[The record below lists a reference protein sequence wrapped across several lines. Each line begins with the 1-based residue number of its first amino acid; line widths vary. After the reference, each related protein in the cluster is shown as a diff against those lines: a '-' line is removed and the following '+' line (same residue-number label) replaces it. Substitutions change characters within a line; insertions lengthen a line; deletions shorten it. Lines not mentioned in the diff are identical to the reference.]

1 MRKSLFFLFAVFI
14 IANIIYAQN
23 GRISGKV
30 TDDDGFVLAG
40 ANAYIESLAKGAA
53 TNQQGNFSIL
63 NVPPGNYTLR
73 ISYLGYQTQELDV
86 NVESNKTLYV
96 EISLNPGI
104 IEGGEV
110 VVLGERAESQA
121 KALNQQR
128 NNDNITNVVSSDQI
142 GRFPDQN
149 IGDALKRIP
158 TITVNYDQG
167 EARFVNIRG
176 TEPRLNSV
184 MINGER
190 VPSAEAEIRNVQV
203 DLIPSDMIQ
212 TIEVNKALT
221 PDMDADAIG
230 GSVNLI
236 TRSAPAGLRLSGT
249 AASGYNL
256 LSEKPIWNG
265 GLVVGNRFFDD
276 KLGVVISGSLYD
288 HHLGSDNTEGSWD
301 EDDGVIF
308 PEEWQIREYRIR
320 RLRQSISGA
329 FDYKLSPNDNLFL
342 RAMYNHRNDW
352 ENRYRLVY
360 KIEDDELERQT
371 KGGIDNDT
379 NDNARLEDQRTYTFS
394 LGGDHV
400 LFNTVKMF
408 WSTAYSKAS
417 EERPNERYLEFAIE
431 GVPQTYDLS
440 DPEAPMISYASEA
453 PNDFSNWELNE
464 LTEEYQYTEE
474 TDFNAKLDFD
484 IPINEGLNK
493 SNLKIGGRFRNK
505 DKERDNNFFE
515 YEPIDGFETLADVG
529 RADFSDPDFLAGDY
543 LIGQF
548 ASKEFLGSLDLNN
561 PNLFEKED
569 KPDEYAADNFTANEK
584 IFAGYAMWS
593 QNFGPQWK
601 IIAGVRVENTDIEYE
616 GNEFNEDTEE
626 VTPTSGSD
634 SYVNFLP
641 GIHLK
646 YSLSQNTIFRF
657 AWTNTIARPNYYDL
671 VPYRLVKP
679 EDEELEIGNPALE
692 PTTSMN
698 FDLMAEHYYENVG
711 ILSAGVFYKSMKDY
725 IYIYSAKDY
734 LDPVTGNTYELS
746 QPRNGAEA
754 TLFGFEFAYQKRL
767 DFMPGILKNLN
778 FYANYTYTS
787 STADNPVLNE
797 QVEGDEDIELPGTAP
812 HTLNAALTYQ
822 DARLVLGVT
831 FNYSSPYLDPDELDL
846 TPGLERYY
854 DEVTYL
860 DVTGSYAFTP
870 QIRFFFE
877 ANNLLNQPLRYYAG
891 ESSRTYQAEY
901 YNARFTAGIKF
912 DL

>member
-1 MRKSLFFLFAVFI
+1 MHRVLLFIFSLSFLSI
-14 IANIIYAQN
+14 ITFSQE
-23 GRISGKV
+23 GRIAGKV
-30 TDDDGFVLAG
+30 TDDKGLVLAG
-40 ANAYIESLAKGAA
+40 ANAFIETLAKGAA
-53 TNQQGNFSIL
+53 TNQQGNFNILSIA
-63 NVPPGNYTLR
+63 PGNYKLR
-73 ISYLGYQTQELDV
+73 ISYLGYQTQELDIV
-86 NVESNKTLYV
+86 VESNKTLYLEV
-96 EISLNPGI
+96 NLKPGI
-104 IEGGEV
+104 VQGGEV

-158 TITVNYDQG
+158 SITVNYDQG

-212 TIEVNKALT
+212 TIEVSKALT

-230 GSVNLI
+230 GAVNLV
-236 TRSAPAGLRLSGT
+236 TRSAPSGLRLSGT
-249 AASGYNL
+249 AGSGYNL

-265 GLVVGNRFFDD
+265 ALIAGNRFLED
-276 KLGVVISGSLYD
+276 KLGVVISGSWYD
-288 HHLGSDNTEGSWD
+288 HNLGSDNTEGAWT
-301 EDDGVIF
+301 EDDGTIL
-308 PEEWQIREYRIR
+308 PEEWEVREYRIR

-329 FDYKLSPNDNLFL
+329 FDYRISPSNNLFF

-352 ENRYRLVY
+352 ENRYRLTY
-360 KIEDDELERQT
+360 KIEDDEMERQT
-371 KGGIDNDT
+371 KGGIDNDA
-379 NDNARLEDQRTYTFS
+379 NDNARLEDQKTYTLS

-400 LFNTVKMF
+400 LFNSINMY
-408 WSTAYSKAS
+408 WSAAYSKAS
-417 EERPNERYLEFAIE
+417 EERPNERYINFLIE
-431 GVPQTYDLS
+431 DVPQTYDIS

-453 PNDFSNWELNE
+453 PSDFSNWELDE

-474 TDFNAKLDFD
+474 KDFNVKLDFD
-484 IPINEGLNK
+484 IPVNEGLNK

-505 DKERDNNFFE
+505 DKERNNKFYE
-515 YEPIDGFETLADVG
+515 YKPVDGFETLADVAK
-529 RADFSDPDFLAGDY
+529 ADFSDPDFLAGDY

-548 ASKEFLGSLDLNN
+548 TSKEFLGGLDLNN
-561 PNLFEKED
+561 ANLFEKED

-584 IFAGYAMWS
+584 ILAGYAMWS

-601 IIAGVRVENTDIEYE
+601 VIAGVRLENTDIEYE

-626 VTPTSGSD
+626 VSPTAGSD
-634 SYVNFLP
+634 SYVNVLP
-641 GIHLK
+641 GVHVK
-646 YSLSQNTIFRF
+646 YNFNPNTILRF

-671 VPYRLVKP
+671 VPYRLVVP
-679 EDEELEIGNPALE
+679 DDEELEIGNPTLE

-698 FDLMAEHYYENVG
+698 LDLMAEYYYESVG
-711 ILSAGVFYKSMKDY
+711 ILSGGIFYKSIKDY
-725 IYIYSAKDY
+725 IYIYNAKDY
-734 LDPVTGNTYELS
+734 LDPVSGNTYEVS

-754 TLFGFEFAYQKRL
+754 TLFGFEFALQRRL
-767 DFMPGILKNLN
+767 DFLPGFLNNLY
-778 FYANYTYTS
+778 FYSNYTFTS

-812 HTLNAALTYQ
+812 HTLNLALTYQ
-822 DARLVLGVT
+822 DAQLVLGVT

-854 DEVTYL
+854 DKVTYL
-860 DVTGSYAFTP
+860 DVTGSFAFTP

-891 ESSRTYQAEY
+891 ESNRTYQAEY